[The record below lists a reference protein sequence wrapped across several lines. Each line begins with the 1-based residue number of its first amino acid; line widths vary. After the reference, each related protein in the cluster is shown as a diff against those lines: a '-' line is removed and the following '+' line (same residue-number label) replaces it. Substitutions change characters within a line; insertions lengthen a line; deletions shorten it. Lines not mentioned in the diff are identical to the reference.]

1 MSNRQEGVVGV
12 IIIVLIVLGLAVYLN
27 GRAFNR
33 PLLNPVEP
41 PDDID
46 RATWEK
52 IRKADEDHIKKLLEE
67 RRGRPESAIERW
79 FWR

>member
-52 IRKADEDHIKKLLEE
+52 IRKADENLIRKFMEE
-67 RRGRPESAIERW
+67 K
-79 FWR
+79 

>member
-1 MSNRQEGVVGV
+1 MSNRQDGVVGV
-12 IIIVLIVLGLAVYLN
+12 IIIVLIAIGLFSYLN

-33 PLLNPVEP
+33 PILNPVEP

-52 IRKADEDHIKKLLEE
+52 IRKADEDHIKKLIEEE
-67 RRGRPESAIERW
+67 RLRKR
-79 FWR
+79 